1 MKQLM
6 AVLITSTVFLF
17 STGLAYGAE
26 AETEKAPAKVKKAA
40 SPKQIAQREKMK
52 SCNAEAKKQ
61 ELKGDERKKFM
72 SSCLKATAT
81 ADTATTE
88 TPATDTATK

>member
-1 MKQLM
+1 
-6 AVLITSTVFLF
+6 
-17 STGLAYGAE
+17 
-26 AETEKAPAKVKKAA
+26 
-40 SPKQIAQREKMK
+40 MK